1 MDPSWDIDSKFM
13 ILLRIV
19 LGRSVGHHFY
29 FLIIFWL
36 DPMGMNSHEHH
47 NIRHLPRPAS
57 DVRRSIAAAGLRRA
71 AWATPWAPP
80 STAAGRPD
88 HTPGPWYQVK
98 TIGKPQ
104 ENGNFT
110 MKTMGKPQEN
120 GDFTMKT
127 MGKPHK
133 NCDFYVSRKMGFN
146 GMIKGCIAFDWG
158 VYNSI
163 SLWFMILTTSEKTMF
178 CGKCWE
184 ISGIG

>member
-104 ENGNFT
+104 ENGKFHHENHG
-110 MKTMGKPQEN
+110 KTRGKWRFHHEN
-120 GDFTMKT
+120 HGKT
-127 MGKPHK
+127 TQK
-133 NCDFYVSRKMGFN
+133 
-146 GMIKGCIAFDWG
+146 
-158 VYNSI
+158 
-163 SLWFMILTTSEKTMF
+163 L
-178 CGKCWE
+178 
-184 ISGIG
+184 